1 MNSLHQ
7 AIRYVGSQ
15 AELARRLGV
24 RPQLISQW
32 KSGKRPIPPARAAQI
47 EEITQGEVKRQD
59 LLPDFPW
66 VVSPTANHKT
76 S

>member
-1 MNSLHQ
+1 MEALLR
-7 AIRYVGSQ
+7 AIELIGSQ

-32 KSGKRPIPPARAAQI
+32 TQGKRPLPPIRAAQI
-47 EEITQGEVKRQD
+47 EELTEGQVTRLQ

-66 VVSPTANHKT
+66 VTPRNPD
-76 S
+76 